1 MIFGVSVA
9 EQSITSTFANVE
21 LQGPVGPALALGPAA
36 GSTRGVTASA
46 GHDPAV
52 PRHVPVCTIPPP
64 ASPGTAGGRR
74 WLWLR
79 IQGWMKQL
87 PGFES
92 PALNHWAL
100 HKCHLLP
107 GLPAQERCRSTQG
120 DWDALGIQ
128 IQQGGKA
135 VGSTRTPAGCEE
147 GTRGSHVVTSQPWQ
161 GLGISPFLLQ
171 LPSAAGMASSA
182 CTSSSELLTSGPA
195 DSQGIITGKGPPWS
209 LRAPR
214 DFGKGTGFLAPV
226 ESLSMLSGA
235 LGKPLVVQA
244 LDQGDHQESNKELLT
259 HIWAKPAF
267 LLSPL
272 S

>member
-79 IQGWMKQL
+79 VQGWMKQL

-107 GLPAQERCRSTQG
+107 GLPAQECCRSTQG
-120 DWDALGIQ
+120 NWDALSIQ

-135 VGSTRTPAGCEE
+135 VGR
-147 GTRGSHVVTSQPWQ
+147 Q
-161 GLGISPFLLQ
+161 G
-171 LPSAAGMASSA
+171 AH
-182 CTSSSELLTSGPA
+182 GPLRA
-195 DSQGIITGKGPPWS
+195 VRKGPGAATWS
-209 LRAPR
+209 PPSHGRAWGSLLFFCSFPVL
-214 DFGKGTGFLAPV
+214 LAWLLLPAHPH
-226 ESLSMLSGA
+226 LSR
-235 LGKPLVVQA
+235 
-244 LDQGDHQESNKELLT
+244 
-259 HIWAKPAF
+259 
-267 LLSPL
+267 
-272 S
+272 